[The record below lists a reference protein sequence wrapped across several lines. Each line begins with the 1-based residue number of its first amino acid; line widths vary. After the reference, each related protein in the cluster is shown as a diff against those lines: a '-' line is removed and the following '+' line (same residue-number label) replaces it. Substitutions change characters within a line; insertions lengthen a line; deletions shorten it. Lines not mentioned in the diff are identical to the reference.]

1 MTSRR
6 YAISTHLYHDQRL
19 TRRHFLEMAA
29 HGFDAIELFATR
41 SHFDYRDP
49 KAIQALSDWLNE
61 SGMQLHSIHAP
72 ISESLVGTRWGAMF
86 TNASNDEATRNRA
99 VQEAISALA
108 IAQHIPFRFLV
119 VHLGQPDS
127 QKPTADDNR
136 LEAARR
142 SIEEL
147 HSVARS
153 LDVRLALEVIPNP
166 LSSAEALVRFIED
179 ELETADIGICMDFG
193 HGFLM
198 GDLVDAIETA
208 SGYLV
213 TTHIHDNSGEFDEH
227 LVPFEGAID
236 WPTALMAAQKIGYE
250 GAFVMEVANTSTP
263 AQVLG
268 GTQRARWHFEE
279 ILK

>member
-6 YAISTHLYHDQRL
+6 YPISTHLYHGQRL
-19 TRRHFLEMAA
+19 TRHHFLEMAA

-49 KAIQALSDWLNE
+49 KAVQALGEWLNE

-72 ISESLVGTRWGAMF
+72 ISEGLVGTRWGAMLN
-86 TNASNDEATRNRA
+86 NASSDEATRAHA
-99 VQEAISALA
+99 VQEATSALV
-108 IAQHIPFRFLV
+108 IAQHVPFRFLV
-119 VHLGQPDS
+119 VHLGEPDS
-127 QKPTADDNR
+127 QKPAPGDNR
-136 LEAARR
+136 LDAARR

-153 LDVRLALEVIPNP
+153 LDVQLALEVIPNSI
-166 LSSAEALVRFIED
+166 SSAEALVRFIED
-179 ELETADIGICMDFG
+179 ELEPPDIGICMDFG
-193 HGFLM
+193 HGFLI

-208 SGYLV
+208 SGYIV
-213 TTHIHDNSGEFDEH
+213 TTHIHDNKRKFDEH
-227 LVPFEGAID
+227 LVPLEGAID

-263 AQVLG
+263 AQVLA
-268 GTQRARWHFEE
+268 GTQRARRQFEE